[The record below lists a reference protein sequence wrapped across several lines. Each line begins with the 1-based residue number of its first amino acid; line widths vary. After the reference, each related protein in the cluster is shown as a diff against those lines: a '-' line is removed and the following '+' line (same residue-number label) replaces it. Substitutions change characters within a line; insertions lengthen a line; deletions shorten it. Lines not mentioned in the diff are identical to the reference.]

1 MRKRQQPEVARL
13 VQEPL
18 CDVNCR
24 DNEHNTPLHWAAA
37 QGDAPVLR
45 LLLGRRD
52 LDVNRP
58 TKQKGWAPLHLA
70 ARHGHA
76 EAARLLL
83 RHPKLDVGLL
93 SAAREAPIHVAAQKG
108 HASIV
113 QLLAAHAA
121 TDQAHV
127 AEAMARLQR
136 PSPRKP
142 KDAAAD
148 GTCVRGA

>member
-1 MRKRQQPEVARL
+1 M
-13 VQEPL
+13 
-18 CDVNCR
+18 
-24 DNEHNTPLHWAAA
+24 
-37 QGDAPVLR
+37 
-45 LLLGRRD
+45 
-52 LDVNRP
+52 
-58 TKQKGWAPLHLA
+58 
-70 ARHGHA
+70 
-76 EAARLLL
+76 
-83 RHPKLDVGLL
+83 
-93 SAAREAPIHVAAQKG
+93 AAQKG

-121 TDQAHV
+121 TEQAHV